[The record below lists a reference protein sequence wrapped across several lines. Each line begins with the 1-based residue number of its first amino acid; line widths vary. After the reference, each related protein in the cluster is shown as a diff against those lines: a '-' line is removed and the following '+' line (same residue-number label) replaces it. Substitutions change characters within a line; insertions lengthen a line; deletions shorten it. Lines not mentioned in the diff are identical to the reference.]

1 MPILTTG
8 NIELTYERGSLRWIR
23 AGTTEIVRMV
33 YAAVRDQNWGT
44 IEPVI
49 LNEQIEAGQN
59 TFRIDFECIW
69 YQPPI
74 SFKAHITITG
84 TGNTL
89 RVTMNGEA
97 LSDFH
102 TNRTG
107 LCVLHPITEC
117 RGKKCMV
124 THPDGSSEISEFPWW
139 IAPHQPMKAIS
150 ALEWEPSEIL
160 SAKLIFEGDIFEME
174 DQRNWTDA
182 SYKTYCR
189 PLSLPFPYEIKKG
202 EKISQTIKLEIKSNL
217 LVDPVKT
224 GKNIPIKFEI
234 DPNRIFKF
242 PEVGL
247 CISSRPEPMLPEEAA
262 YLKKLNIDHL
272 RVEIRPGNVNWQGH
286 YARALKESDMLN
298 APLFLVLYLSEDYQN
313 ELSEIE
319 NQKKGLPQ
327 KVKYVMVVG
336 HNHLPDDAIFD
347 AAFPRLTQIFQG
359 AIIGS
364 GVNAYFAELNR
375 NRPKTTN
382 TDFISFTVSPQVHA
396 FDNGS
401 LAENLEG
408 QKYVV
413 ESAFHLFPGKPVFV
427 SPVTLKQ
434 RLNVVATS
442 PEPEHMPGELPPQ
455 VDPRQH
461 TIFAAG
467 WTAIS
472 LKYLAQAGADLV
484 TYYETTGWK
493 GIMQGSYPSPIPGK
507 FPAKTGELFPVYHLL
522 KELRNVRKVFGS
534 VSSEPLKVDGLVFA
548 DDQTKI
554 VLANFTGSPQQVQFN
569 QNTAGWRI
577 KNLCETEVRVMDKDM
592 VTILPEQILVIYPGT
607 RNRIN

>member
-1 MPILTTG
+1 MPILKTG
-8 NIELTYERGSLRWIR
+8 HIELIYERGSLRWIR
-23 AGTTEIVRMV
+23 AGTTEIVRKV
-33 YAAVRDQNWGT
+33 YAAVRDPNWGT

-59 TFRIDFECIW
+59 TFRIDFDCHW

-74 SFKAHITITG
+74 SFNAHFTITG
-84 TGNTL
+84 IGNTIQI
-89 RVTMNGEA
+89 TMTGEA
-97 LSDFH
+97 LSDFF

-107 LCVLHPITEC
+107 FCVLHPVSEC
-117 RGKKCMV
+117 QGKTCKV
-124 THPDGSSEISEFPWW
+124 THPDGTFRISEFPFW
-139 IAPHQPMKAIS
+139 IAPHQPMNNIAR
-150 ALEWEPSEIL
+150 LEWEPYPGTKACL
-160 SAKLIFEGDIFEME
+160 SFEGDIFEME

-189 PLSLPFPYEIKKG
+189 PLSLPFPYEIKKR
-202 EKISQTIKLEIKSNL
+202 EKISQTIKLEIKSNR
-217 LVDPVKT
+217 LVEPVKT
-224 GKNIPIKFEI
+224 GKNIPVKFEI

-262 YLKKLNIDHL
+262 YLKKLNISHL
-272 RVEIRPGNVNWQGH
+272 RAEIRPGDVNWQGH
-286 YARALKESDMLN
+286 YARALEESEMLN
-298 APLFLVLYLSEDYQN
+298 APLFLVLYLSEDYQK
-313 ELSEIE
+313 ELLEIE
-319 NQKKGLPQ
+319 NQKSGVLQ
-327 KVKYVMVVG
+327 RVRYVMVVG
-336 HNHLPDDAIFD
+336 QNHLPDDIIFD
-347 AAFPRLTQIFQG
+347 AAFPRLTQIFPG
-359 AIIGS
+359 AKIGC

-413 ESAFHLFPGKPVFV
+413 ESASQLFPGKPVFV

-434 RLNVVATS
+434 RVNVVAIG
-442 PEPEHMPGELPPQ
+442 PEPEPMPGELPPQ
-455 VDPRQH
+455 VDPRQR
-461 TIFAAG
+461 TNFAAG

-484 TYYETTGWK
+484 TYYETTGWR
-493 GIMQGSYPSPIPGK
+493 GIMQGSYPSPLPEK
-507 FPAKTGELFPVYHLL
+507 FPAKTGKLFPVYNLFR
-522 KELRNVRKVFGS
+522 EWRNARQVIGS

-548 DDQTKI
+548 DDQIKI
-554 VLANFTGSPQQVQFN
+554 VLTNFTGSPQQVEFN
-569 QNTAGWRI
+569 QITSGWKI
-577 KNLCETEVRVMDKDM
+577 KNLCEPEVRLMDEDT
-592 VTILPEQILVIYPGT
+592 VTIMPDQVLVIYPHE
-607 RNRIN
+607 